1 MKRMAKFIFSLIFL
15 LNFSFCISACEEDR
29 IIGGPHNY
37 THPEFQTEYT
47 IDEHIDRIRERTMEK
62 FSAEIEKGKIA
73 NIEVEILYAF
83 YDNDPEYFMVQLQY
97 TQDFTG
103 SYRIFERK
111 SDGRYDMQQFKF
123 VEYQTRYKHFIG
135 FIENDEY
142 YSCLPLY
149 VPSYVNSGD
158 IFMAGRNPYELSGY
172 GDAKKY
178 CAVKHC
184 AVETSDGLLQ
194 IFNSYH
200 LINGGVEFDGDE
212 SRFDRRIIPEDE
224 HKSLMLH
231 EPDIISSLY

>member
-1 MKRMAKFIFSLIFL
+1 MKTSKRLLPLILICSLCLYTFT
-15 LNFSFCISACEEDR
+15 ACEEDR

-103 SYRIFERK
+103 SYRVKDE
-111 SDGRYDMQQFKF
+111 SGRRVLKTYA
-123 VEYQTRYKHFIG
+123 TRYKHFIG

-142 YSCLPLY
+142 YVRVRLY
-149 VPSYVNSGD
+149 SGYGENSKRIAKFID
-158 IFMAGRNPYELSGY
+158 GRNPYELSGY

-178 CAVKHC
+178 CTVRHC
-184 AVETSDGLLQ
+184 AVETSEGLLQ
-194 IFNSYH
+194 VFNSYN
-200 LINGGVEFDGDE
+200 LMNGGVEFDGYE
-212 SRFDRRIIPEDE
+212 QRFEQCVIPEDE
-224 HKSLMLH
+224 HKKLMSH
-231 EPDIISSLY
+231 DPGMVYNCLY